1 MIKVKNEIDFNCA
14 LRIAV
19 KYLIQGFVIAV
30 FAYYVPLTFK
40 QSLRKPTFNE
50 VFLISL
56 TAALTMYMLDYYTT
70 LGTMP
75 KCASKLVISQEL

>member
-1 MIKVKNEIDFNCA
+1 MIKVKNEVDLNCA
-14 LRIAV
+14 FQIAV
-19 KYLIQGFVIAV
+19 KYLIQGFAIAV
-30 FAYYVPLTFK
+30 FAYYVPLTLK
-40 QSLRKPTFNE
+40 HSLRKPTFNE

-75 KCASKLVISQEL
+75 KCTSKIVV

>member
-14 LRIAV
+14 VRIAI
-19 KYLIQGFVIAV
+19 KYLIQGFAIAV

-40 QSLRKPTFNE
+40 QTLRKPTFNE

-75 KCASKLVISQEL
+75 KCSHKSVLI